1 MPISVYTEDEIFNL
15 AVAFF
20 ASKPKLQAA
29 PTTEASLLGGHA
41 RSLAQLLGA
50 VLQSVKDCDYD
61 SLPQVQYTGGVATT
75 PTSSQ
80 ALSDWGVTLGLPSN
94 RGAGVYGRNGQ
105 SAATGGQS
113 PVSGAG
119 SVTGT
124 PGLIIPTGATLTDA
138 ATGRVVVKLRAG
150 FTMPGGGLQPSC
162 IFDAVTLGAA
172 GNLPVGTT
180 LRWTSPPPGLTATCA
195 LSSALAGGVE
205 TETDIALA
213 LRILDRLSKPPK
225 GGTAQDFRVWSE
237 SAVDTFGAPLGIVRA
252 YVFPIRRAVG
262 SVSVVPLLAG
272 AGTGRDPGATIAA
285 QLLTY
290 LNTKRIATDTVYVER
305 PSFPADS
312 ELTIICR
319 VSPAAGYAYDWLD
332 SSSTGVAVASV
343 STNTIVLSSL
353 TPADLALQ
361 ITAGAKPR
369 VQLKIAGQALPTVL
383 RATAYVNDSPMA
395 GQATITLESAPV
407 GTPTRMFAAGSGV
420 MPIAIALLNS
430 IDAIGPSTQS
440 GFGDPDDLWS
450 DVVSV
455 GALAQVAL
463 ETVGTDG
470 RKCVRYVPN
479 AGADPSA
486 SVGISIAVGGGAA
499 ATADVEM
506 VDNVPNAGPQIPVVA
521 SILVVRA

>member
-20 ASKPKLQAA
+20 AAKPKLQNA

-80 ALSDWGVTLGLPSN
+80 ALSDWAVTLGLPSN

-113 PVSGAG
+113 PPSGAG
-119 SVTGT
+119 AVTGT

-150 FTMPGGGLQPSC
+150 FTMPMSGLQPSC

-205 TETDIALA
+205 VETDIALA
-213 LRILDRLSKPPK
+213 LRILNRLQNPPK
-225 GGTAQDFRVWSE
+225 GGTANDWRVWAE
-237 SAVDTFGAPLGIVRA
+237 SAVDAYGAPLGIVRA

-272 AGTGRDPGATIAA
+272 SGTGRDPGATIAA
-285 QLLTY
+285 LLVAY

-353 TPADLALQ
+353 TPADLATQ

-369 VQLKIAGQALPTVL
+369 VQLKITGQALPTVL
-383 RATAYVNDSPMA
+383 RATGFVNDSPMG

-420 MPIAIALLNS
+420 TPIAIALLNS
-430 IDAIGPSTQS
+430 IDAVGPSTQS

-450 DVVSV
+450 DVVSI

-463 ETVGTDG
+463 DTVGTDG
-470 RKCVRYVPN
+470 RRCARYVPN

-521 SILVVRA
+521 SILVVKA